1 MKVMRLLVTRASY
14 RLSWQLSQTLSLAA
28 MVLLLA
34 VMAGAQQGSA
44 EKNSAEKQPATAQ
57 QARSVS
63 EPTQDLQTPAAQ
75 LADAAGREPNKS
87 EDENA
92 QFKHS
97 AMVKRMA
104 KWLHITV
111 DQAYWL
117 SVVLNFVLV
126 VLLGWFLLTTG
137 VLLPWPDGVRGWLR
151 DRTAAIQKGME
162 EARSASEDAN
172 RRLREIENKLARL
185 DAEIAQLQAA
195 ASAQADEE
203 AVRLKAA
210 AEQEQRRIIQNAE
223 QEIGA
228 AANAARRELK
238 AYSAELAVSLAE
250 KRIKIDAATDQ
261 ELVRDFVDQL
271 GRNGSQ

>member
-1 MKVMRLLVTRASY
+1 MLA
-14 RLSWQLSQTLSLAA
+14 LAA

-34 VMAGAQQGSA
+34 VMAGAQQGS
-44 EKNSAEKQPATAQ
+44 NEKQSTGAGSQ
-57 QARSVS
+57 QAQSGS
-63 EPTQDLQTPAAQ
+63 EQIPNTQTPAAQ
-75 LADAAGREPNKS
+75 LADAANDAAGREPNKT

-92 QFKHS
+92 QFKQS
-97 AMVKRMA
+97 SSVKWIARH
-104 KWLHITV
+104 LGITT

-117 SVVLNFVLV
+117 CVVLNFLIVAALV
-126 VLLGWFLLTTG
+126 GYAMKKM
-137 VLLPWPDGVRGWLR
+137 LPATFRQ
-151 DRTAAIQKGME
+151 RTAAIQKGME
-162 EARSASEDAN
+162 EARLASEDAN
-172 RRLREIENKLARL
+172 RRLREIEDKLSRL

-203 AVRLKAA
+203 AVKLKAA

-228 AANAARRELK
+228 AANAARRDLK

-250 KRIKIDAATDQ
+250 KRIKVDAAADQ

-271 GRNGSQ
+271 GRNGSR